1 MGFWN
6 EGVRKF
12 FDCLLWRSR
21 PQGFSLPGGSGAQA
35 EELAGRF
42 LARRGARIL
51 ARNAR
56 FRGGELD
63 LVALHEGCVVFV
75 EVRLRQRQD
84 YGGAGASITPA
95 KQRRLV
101 LAARC
106 WLAGDGR
113 DYRRRPCRFDAVLL
127 SGLDPAGIE
136 WLQGVFDAGGL

>member
-1 MGFWN
+1 MGSWSVR
-6 EGVRKF
+6 VRKF
-12 FDCLLWRSR
+12 IDCLLCRSG
-21 PQGFSLPGGSGAQA
+21 PQGFSLRGGRGAQA
-35 EELAGRF
+35 EDLAERF
-42 LARRGARIL
+42 LLRRGVRIL

-63 LVALHEGCVVFV
+63 LIALHEGCVLFV

-106 WLAGDGR
+106 WLAGEGG
-113 DYRRRPCRFDAVLL
+113 DYRRRPCRFDAILL
-127 SGLDPAGIE
+127 KGLDMADIE
-136 WLQGVFDAGGL
+136 WFPGVFDAGRF